1 MRIERSIPFFTAL
14 IKAPNKNRA
23 SILKQ
28 FPAYVIDDLVEIIYN
43 IIMGKV
49 NIGRKVTKLYPYKKQ
64 LLKLKNARTKVARR
78 KVILNQKGGLL
89 PILLPIIGSV
99 ASSVI
104 GSAVSA
110 GIQKIRNR
118 NRQ

>member
-1 MRIERSIPFFTAL
+1 
-14 IKAPNKNRA
+14 
-23 SILKQ
+23 
-28 FPAYVIDDLVEIIYN
+28 
-43 IIMGKV
+43 MGKV
-49 NIGRKVTKLYPYKKQ
+49 NIGRKVTKLYPYRNQ
-64 LLKLKNARTKVARR
+64 LLKLKNAKTKAARR
-78 KVILNQKGGLL
+78 KIVYNQKGGFL

-110 GIQKIRNR
+110 GIQKFRNR